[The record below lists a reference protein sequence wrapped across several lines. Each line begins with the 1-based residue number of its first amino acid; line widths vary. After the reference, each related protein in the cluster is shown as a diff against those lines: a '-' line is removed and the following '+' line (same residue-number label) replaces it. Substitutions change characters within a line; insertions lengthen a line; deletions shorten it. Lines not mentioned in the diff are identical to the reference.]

1 MLALRQNWKLDLMSS
16 FALNMFNP
24 FWVLVVVVF
33 RDQSLEFHFHGM
45 LFSNYFNLC
54 SRCFKIGSWTIRFSW
69 CETEPIVLRL
79 WCSLIEICRPVRYP
93 LGHTSSS

>member
-24 FWVLVVVVF
+24 FWVLVVVVVVF

-45 LFSNYFNLC
+45 LFS
-54 SRCFKIGSWTIRFSW
+54 
-69 CETEPIVLRL
+69 
-79 WCSLIEICRPVRYP
+79 
-93 LGHTSSS
+93 